1 MNHKIRATLGL
12 LVLSSALVSCT
23 TMNDADVYTV
33 EFYTD
38 YEGIE
43 YAAGKLNKNRATK
56 VGEGY
61 VVKGRA
67 NQTAR
72 LTSLE
77 KDGDG
82 KAIDYE
88 NSRQKKE
95 GHTYTWDSWKGF
107 YGKIEPEVM
116 TLSNGTAIGEDLS
129 GTEVNL
135 KEIKGDCAVFAYFS
149 DTINTYNVTIQ
160 NGDAEI
166 YKAEEPLEYGTKLGD
181 ALTKEFETEEKAK
194 EALTLNSSDYNL
206 PRYYYQVYTFDGYKD
221 GDGKTYTVDEL
232 FDLEIKDDLKLSAV
246 FNGPDA
252 EKYTVSFYKNPKDSS
267 SNELLNETEE
277 VAYGAAVKKTLL
289 DYTSDHEVYTFKG
302 WEGTYAENAIDEV
315 KGKSVDYKHILYDC
329 ALYPVYEPSPEEITI
344 TFLNYDGSSISE
356 KTVPYGSSFEG
367 VLLKEIDDSLLP
379 GGEVFTGLWSKE
391 QNDVSKNQVIDPSG
405 EVEENLTLYP
415 VTVQKSIDAKGEKG
429 DLFTYEY
436 SLDWDGYLVT
446 KFTPSST
453 RSDTETELSEDDMG
467 LSFLGAFKLV
477 GVKKLSDDTE
487 DYSSSL
493 TDAVFPSSVK
503 YVAPNAFRGN
513 KRLKTLNLPGLQ
525 KVDSFGFSQLYAL
538 SNFILPSSL
547 TSIGSRA
554 FYGCTKLGQTGK
566 IKVEMSKDVFDTNVE
581 HASDWEKIGEGDAN
595 VEFQS

>member
-43 YAAGKLNKNRATK
+43 YAAGKLDKKRATK

-116 TLSNGTAIGEDLS
+116 ALSNGTAIGEDLS

-135 KEIKGDCAVFAYFS
+135 TEIKGDCAVFAYFS

-160 NGDAEI
+160 NGDDEI
-166 YKAEEPLEYGTKLGD
+166 YKAEEPLKYGTKLGA
-181 ALTKEFETEEKAK
+181 ALTEEFGTKEEAK
-194 EALTLNSSDYNL
+194 EALTLDSSDYNL

-277 VAYGAAVKKTLL
+277 VAYGADVKKTLL
-289 DYTSDHEVYTFKG
+289 DYTSDHKVYTFKG

-315 KGKSVDYKHILYDC
+315 KGKSVDCKHILYDC

-344 TFLNYDGSSISE
+344 TFLNNNGSSIS
-356 KTVPYGSSFEG
+356 KKAVPYGSSFED

-379 GGEVFTGLWSKE
+379 GDVFTGLWSKE

-415 VTVQKSIDAKGEKG
+415 VTVQKSIDATGATKG
-429 DLFTYEY
+429 DSFTYEY
-436 SLDWDGYLVT
+436 SLDWGGYLVT

-453 RSDTETELSEDDMG
+453 RGDTVLNEADMG
-467 LSFLGAFKLV
+467 LFRLPGTFELV

-487 DYSSSL
+487 NYSSSL

-513 KRLKTLNLPGLQ
+513 KLLETLTLPGLQ

-554 FYGCTKLGQTGK
+554 FYGCTKLGQKDNGIT
-566 IKVEMSKDVFDTNVE
+566 VNMSKDAFDNNVE

-595 VEFQS
+595 VEYQS